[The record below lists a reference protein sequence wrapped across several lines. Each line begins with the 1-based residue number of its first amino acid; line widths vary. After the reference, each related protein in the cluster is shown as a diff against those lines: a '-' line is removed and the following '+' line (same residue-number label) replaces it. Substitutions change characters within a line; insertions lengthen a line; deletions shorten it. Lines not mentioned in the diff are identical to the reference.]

1 MPFDL
6 AGASSEVLF
15 FKPLMRL
22 MWATPEVVALW
33 QGLREHVSNIPS
45 CCQMI
50 EFILVDDGS
59 KVTLQRAT
67 V

>member
-45 CCQMI
+45 MTAI
-50 EFILVDDGS
+50 
-59 KVTLQRAT
+59 K
-67 V
+67 